1 MITDMTAQQRLDYLN
16 ATLAA
21 LHGCWPHLVQ
31 EIQARIDSK
40 TAQLIGENNEQT
52 RGAIKALRDLIDLP
66 AALQQERDH
75 ITAALSDP
83 DAA

>member
-1 MITDMTAQQRLDYLN
+1 MTAQARLDYLN

-21 LHGCWPHLVQ
+21 LYGCWPHLVQ

-52 RGAIKALRDLIDLP
+52 RGAIKVLRDLIDLP

>member
-1 MITDMTAQQRLDYLN
+1 MIADMSAQARLDHLN

-52 RGAIKALRDLIDLP
+52 RGAIKVLRDLVDLP

>member
-1 MITDMTAQQRLDYLN
+1 MIADMTAQARLDYLN

-21 LHGCWPHLVQ
+21 LHGCWPQLAQ
-31 EIQARIDSK
+31 EIQGRIDSK

-52 RGAIKALRDLIDLP
+52 RGAIKVLRDLIDLP